1 MTFEFY
7 VITLL
12 ACAAATAYITQIAKS
27 FLDKK
32 KVKYASNTLAV
43 LIGFVIGVI
52 VAAVEVAA
60 GSFEITPKTIFFI
73 IAVGIGSI
81 AGAMFGYDK
90 VVQWL
95 RQIRTI
101 QAEAENL
108 INGETETSAS
118 IDTILRKATDTA
130 SDIVETATSTGT
142 EGVKRKNE

>member
-12 ACAAATAYITQIAKS
+12 ACAAATAYVTQKAKG

-32 KVKYASNTLAV
+32 KVKYASNTLAAV
-43 LIGFVIGVI
+43 IGFVIGII

-60 GSFEITPKTIFFI
+60 GSFEITPETIFFI
-73 IAVGIGSI
+73 LAVGIGSI

-95 RQIRTI
+95 RQIRAI
-101 QAEAENL
+101 QSEAEKL
-108 INGETETSAS
+108 INGDTETSAS
-118 IDTILRKATDTA
+118 IDTIIKQATDTA
-130 SDIVETATSTGT
+130 SDIVETTTSTGT
-142 EGVKRKNE
+142 EGAQRKNE